1 MKKRCFFTITLFLSG
16 ILGTLLYLIAKYS
29 EQLCKKPAERPYGR
43 IIDRVNQLLKE
54 QSKYSTFTG
63 EKLLEELGEP
73 RDSIESAFH
82 KSVEAV
88 LEQYRVKEAEQ
99 LLRTTDDTISCIA
112 TTVGFKDSGALYR
125 PFKRIYGI
133 APSIYREKQRG

>member
-1 MKKRCFFTITLFLSG
+1 MKRRSFFTITLFLTS
-16 ILGTLLYLIAKYS
+16 ILGTLFYIVVKCS
-29 EQLCKKPAERPYGR
+29 EQLCEKPVERPYGR
-43 IIDRVNQLLKE
+43 IIDRVNQLLKK

-88 LEQYRVKEAEQ
+88 LEHYRVKEAEQ
-99 LLRTTDDTISCIA
+99 LLRTTDELMI
-112 TTVGFKDSGALYR
+112 
-125 PFKRIYGI
+125 
-133 APSIYREKQRG
+133 